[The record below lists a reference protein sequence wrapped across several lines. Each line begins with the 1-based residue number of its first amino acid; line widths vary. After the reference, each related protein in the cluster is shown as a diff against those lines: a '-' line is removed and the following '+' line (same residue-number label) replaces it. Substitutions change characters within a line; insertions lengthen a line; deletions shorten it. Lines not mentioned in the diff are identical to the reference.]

1 MQCRMSPAKHNTG
14 SVKLYPD
21 PTKVEKVIHLCA
33 QNEYRHNFALNSVE
47 PGHEDITLPGA
58 HSDIGGGYLRED
70 TEQRWLTRPRRTS
83 GRASTVVENTHAWQ
97 RAEQDLAEWKQAH
110 PWLADHP
117 GIRLTSWRRRDS
129 GPRSNHGYRIYVVA
143 EFERTVR
150 GELSLVYL
158 RIMHKLA
165 KQFGVPFED
174 VTPDLSELRLPTR
187 LGSIYEKLDTQA
199 QGGEAALTDEEWS
212 LLHREY
218 IHLSSHWAPIGI
230 SAAMKPAEGYS
241 RIIHPHAPD

>member
-1 MQCRMSPAKHNTG
+1 
-14 SVKLYPD
+14 
-21 PTKVEKVIHLCA
+21 
-33 QNEYRHNFALNSVE
+33 
-47 PGHEDITLPGA
+47 
-58 HSDIGGGYLRED
+58 
-70 TEQRWLTRPRRTS
+70 
-83 GRASTVVENTHAWQ
+83 
-97 RAEQDLAEWKQAH
+97 
-110 PWLADHP
+110 
-117 GIRLTSWRRRDS
+117 
-129 GPRSNHGYRIYVVA
+129 GYRIYVVA